1 MKKPPPKEPAKPKP
15 TPPPPKPAADPPK
28 PKPKPQKKADP
39 YYEKEIE
46 NIPVSLGG
54 SFIYSAKK
62 ESVHSSLVLPY
73 SRCIEAT
80 FFKFC
85 TDIPCSMDKTIIN
98 FVLNGHFILKNKF
111 HLFVTH
117 H

>member
-1 MKKPPPKEPAKPKP
+1 MLYFSVRTEQTK
-15 TPPPPKPAADPPK
+15 TV
-28 PKPKPQKKADP
+28 Q
-39 YYEKEIE
+39 Y
-46 NIPVSLGG
+46 
-54 SFIYSAKK
+54 IYSAKK

-85 TDIPCSMDKTIIN
+85 TDIPCSMDKMIIN